1 MDPSLLNLSPLPA
14 RAGRGGATSCAEVG
28 SGAGTGATFAGLLS
42 SSMIGA
48 ATAQTALPADPEAAG
63 RSLSAAGEGVAPELG
78 GLSLSALLR
87 LRMNAAAGRETV
99 SARAVLAE
107 AGTGAEAVSGDRL
120 AALLASSE
128 TPSGGDAPGGFE
140 VDESA
145 PDEAGAPLR
154 MEHGLPPH
162 APELQ
167 LPMMPDPAAVPA
179 PGLTPLPP
187 SEMALPQS
195 IEVSAGPVSSSVG
208 TGEPARLQRGAGAM
222 PGATAVPEATVPDAD
237 PAADFRAAL
246 PPAGRAPERRL
257 PDSMPVAD
265 AARAAAAGAGASSE
279 VRPALAALGETA
291 FSRQSGR
298 TVRSVEES
306 QARASSPIL
315 SSDRLSSEAALAA
328 DRALQASLRLQAAA
342 QVGMSRT
349 SAGSAA
355 ETQAATAAVVAAGSP
370 MLAQADPA
378 RAEPKGGVG
387 SPTDRRM
394 PNVPSPGAGLE
405 ALRAGANAPN
415 DRAELA
421 TRLDPAGSAEDWAGA
436 LAQAQAQA
444 TVPVQGP
451 ASAAPAVVAESRVE
465 TPFGHPD
472 FADEMVAHVA
482 QHASLSR
489 HGLREVTLHLNPVE
503 MGPVSVR
510 IAIEGSVASV
520 DFAATQAATRQQLEQ
535 SLPLAPGQLLQQG
548 GEGAPIRWPAVRA
561 DPAARAPSRRV
572 GPVMPAAS
580 RPRPARAAVLSST
593 CPKGGHDLP
602 IRSSQ
607 HRSASRRHAPAA
619 STCLPEPSGRVG
631 SIAGF
636 AALFRSS
643 PWAPFSNNRPYP
655 DAPRAGGST
664 SRRRT
669 CRLRQ
674 RARNNPLPRRIPRS
688 SSSSSAWSWSCCW
701 AVAVPAS

>member
-14 RAGRGGATSCAEVG
+14 RAGRGGATSSAEVG

-42 SSMIGA
+42 SSMTGA

-87 LRMNAAAGRETV
+87 LRMNAAAGREMV

-107 AGTGAEAVSGDRL
+107 ASTGAEAVSGDRL

-187 SEMALPQS
+187 SEMAPPQS
-195 IEVSAGPVSSSVG
+195 SEVSAGPVSSSVG
-208 TGEPARLQRGAGAM
+208 TGEPARPQRGAGAM
-222 PGATAVPEATVPDAD
+222 PGAIAVPEATVPDAD

-349 SAGSAA
+349 LAGSVA
-355 ETQAATAAVVAAGSP
+355 ETQAATAAGVAAGSP

-378 RAEPKGGVG
+378 RAEPKGGVV

-394 PNVPSPGAGLE
+394 PNVPSPSAGLE
-405 ALRAGANAPN
+405 ALRAGATAPN

-421 TRLDPAGSAEDWAGA
+421 TRIDPAGSAEDWAGA
-436 LAQAQAQA
+436 LAQAQAM
-444 TVPVQGP
+444 VPVQGP

-535 SLPLAPGQLLQQG
+535 SLPALAAALGEDGLSLGSSSVGETAPVAASGASSDSLASGSGGSGGSGAFQEGRARDAGGQQASSRQG
-548 GEGAPIRWPAVRA
+548 GGFVVDLPEGRARPA
-561 DPAARAPSRRV
+561 DPVEPAPVR
-572 GPVMPAAS
+572 
-580 RPRPARAAVLSST
+580 
-593 CPKGGHDLP
+593 
-602 IRSSQ
+602 Q
-607 HRSASRRHAPAA
+607 
-619 STCLPEPSGRVG
+619 
-631 SIAGF
+631 
-636 AALFRSS
+636 S
-643 PWAPFSNNRPYP
+643 PT
-655 DAPRAGGST
+655 RAGG
-664 SRRRT
+664 
-669 CRLRQ
+669 LDLF
-674 RARNNPLPRRIPRS
+674 A
-688 SSSSSAWSWSCCW
+688 
-701 AVAVPAS
+701 